1 MTNYEQFFHEQM
13 QDPQFAKAY
22 YEARLER
29 IVSEMLETLKE
40 QITRNEPKERLIQTI
55 DSLQQHL
62 NFTAND
68 GETPRTAVMS

>member
-1 MTNYEQFFHEQM
+1 MTNYDQLFHEHM
-13 QDPQFAKAY
+13 QDPQFAKTY

-55 DSLQQHL
+55 DSLQQQLHL
-62 NFTAND
+62 TVND
-68 GETPRTAVMS
+68 AETHRNMVMS